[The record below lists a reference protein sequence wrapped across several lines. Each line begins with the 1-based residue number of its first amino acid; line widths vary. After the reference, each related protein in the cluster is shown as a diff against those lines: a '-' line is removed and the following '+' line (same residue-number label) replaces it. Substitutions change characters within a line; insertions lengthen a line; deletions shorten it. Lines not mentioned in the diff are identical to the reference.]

1 MQGPRARHGSVCG
14 FCNQVSLLPEIGT
27 SVRMWPIVLAW
38 ARAYAPMVVLPFA
51 GVVGFIGETE
61 MGSSPQI
68 CTKGHQRKKFV
79 KINFWCQWFLS
90 YNILVSYVV
99 EKGLGH
105 LTF

>member
-1 MQGPRARHGSVCG
+1 M
-14 FCNQVSLLPEIGT
+14 FPESGY

-79 KINFWCQWFLS
+79 KSNFWCQCSLF

-99 EKGLGH
+99 EKEQGH
-105 LTF
+105 LNFV